1 MFFVHPVVVLM
12 SNRVIGV
19 SEAPSSNLWVFI
31 NTRSKAALLNR
42 FRSNFTGIAL
52 TLDETTLD
60 ECLFCFLQFL
70 KGVGPVCFPYRR
82 YTVTLLHFI
91 PIFPTFT
98 KTNVVVKCMKT
109 TNDGF
114 VIAPFIC

>member
-1 MFFVHPVVVLM
+1 VFFVHPVVVLM

-52 TLDETTLD
+52 TLNETTLD

-70 KGVGPVCFPYRR
+70 KGVVQFASLTEDTR
-82 YTVTLLHFI
+82 
-91 PIFPTFT
+91 
-98 KTNVVVKCMKT
+98 
-109 TNDGF
+109 
-114 VIAPFIC
+114 